1 MLATR
6 TDLRNDEQATTA
18 WADETTLFSCLL
30 SVSRLPW
37 WSQWRMTPTTATKV
51 DLSKE
56 HIPTIISFP
65 HGSRTSFIQAGKQR
79 NWFFVETAWS
89 LVFLFPHLL
98 YFCFVVFPRQLSTYE
113 KRRKWNCLESLEKTK
128 IVYEFEMANNLSD
141 FFFPFV
147 LFISL
152 ISFYSY
158 LISLLF
164 LSGTGNHG

>member
-1 MLATR
+1 M
-6 TDLRNDEQATTA
+6 
-18 WADETTLFSCLL
+18 SS

-98 YFCFVVFPRQLSTYE
+98 YFCFVVFPPSIEHLREKEEMKLFGISRENKDSIWIRDGKQLV
-113 KRRKWNCLESLEKTK
+113 WFFLSLC
-128 IVYEFEMANNLSD
+128 
-141 FFFPFV
+141 
-147 LFISL
+147 
-152 ISFYSY
+152 SFYFSH
-158 LISLLF
+158 LLLF
-164 LSGTGNHG
+164 LSHISSFPFWNWEPWIGS